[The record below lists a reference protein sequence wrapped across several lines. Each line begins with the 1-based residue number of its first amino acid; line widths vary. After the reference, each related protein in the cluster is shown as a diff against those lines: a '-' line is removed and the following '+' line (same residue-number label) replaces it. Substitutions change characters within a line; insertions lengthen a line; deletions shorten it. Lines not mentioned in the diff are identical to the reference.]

1 MNGKQARALRKIA
14 EANTDG
20 DEHRKKAAEKLIKK
34 GFKQFKRSD
43 SVRRNK

>member
-14 EANTDG
+14 QLNTEDKASNKIAN
-20 DEHRKKAAEKLIKK
+20 KIIKK

-43 SVRRNK
+43 NASRTK

>member
-14 EANTDG
+14 EANNED
-20 DEHRKKAAEKLIKK
+20 KAKQRHATKIIKQ

-43 SVRRNK
+43 GVRRGK

>member
-14 EANTDG
+14 QLNTEGEASSKIAN
-20 DEHRKKAAEKLIKK
+20 KIIKK

-43 SVRRNK
+43 SASRNK